1 MPTRNG
7 GPLLLL
13 LLSLFPS
20 RLCPQLAR
28 LLSTEDIN
36 VRPGATSTIANATE
50 ASANQNEFRIWP
62 SEPGPAQSADRT
74 FFFFFPFASAEGRLF
89 ASALWPHC
97 SEASPDHIHLK
108 CVQEHVICPF
118 QFPVGQIDPNEAQ
131 TEVGLP
137 RISSFAPLH
146 AKQSLTHL
154 TQHRCT
160 FA

>member
-62 SEPGPAQSADRT
+62 TART
-74 FFFFFPFASAEGRLF
+74 GLFFSSFSPLRQAVVF
-89 ASALWPHC
+89 ASALWPPF
-97 SEASPDHIHLK
+97 SEASPHHIHPE
-108 CVQEHVICPF
+108 CVKEHVVCPF
-118 QFPVGQIDPNEAQ
+118 QFPVGQVDPNEAQ